1 MLHSPMSFAS
11 PACDAG
17 IVPEQIDST
26 SGSVFREFLRD
37 NRDMAEGASNSEL
50 DWPLCRLR
58 KHADYQRV
66 YQAGRKQYSPSMSF
80 FFRLREPNE
89 LTPCYAGPR
98 VGLTAGRVLGKAV
111 ERNRIKRRMRE
122 AARAH
127 LELLP
132 PYADVVLHPRRLV
145 LKLEFAKLEREVAK
159 IFGTVS
165 ARAGEAAAP
174 ETKARR
180 TEAQK

>member
-1 MLHSPMSFAS
+1 
-11 PACDAG
+11 
-17 IVPEQIDST
+17 
-26 SGSVFREFLRD
+26 
-37 NRDMAEGASNSEL
+37 MAKGVSNSQL
-50 DWPLCRLR
+50 DWPHARLR

-66 YQAGRKQYSPSMSF
+66 YKAGRKQFSPSMSY
-80 FFRLREPNE
+80 FFRLRGQNE
-89 LTPCYAGPR
+89 LTPCYSGPR

-132 PYADVVLHPRRLV
+132 QYSDVVLHPRKLV
-145 LKLEFAKLEREVAK
+145 LNMEFAKLEREVAK

-165 ARAGEAAAP
+165 ARAGEDAARA
-174 ETKARR
+174 
-180 TEAQK
+180 TEARLTEARK